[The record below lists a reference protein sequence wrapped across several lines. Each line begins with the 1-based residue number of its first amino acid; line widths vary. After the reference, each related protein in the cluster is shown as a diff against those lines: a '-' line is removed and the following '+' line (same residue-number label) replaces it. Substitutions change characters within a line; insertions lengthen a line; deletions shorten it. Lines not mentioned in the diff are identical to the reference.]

1 MVQRYQCLRCGKSF
15 SDKQPLDGMRVDH
28 EKVVQIVKLLCE
40 GMGVRAAARLTGC
53 QHKTVLAVLNAVGE
67 KCAALHDRLV
77 RNVQTG
83 SLQIDELWSRVGISQ
98 RRTTEADVE
107 RGDQYTYLAITA
119 REKFIV
125 SYLTGK
131 RNYQNTDTFVADAAK
146 RIDGRI
152 QVTSDSFRPYT
163 AIVRKHLLDRL
174 DFATLQKI
182 YAIPFDAKSEAWRR
196 YSPPQCTGVKIKVR
210 AGAPRQDRISTSY
223 IERANLSVRHFTKRF
238 VRLGLGWSRKLQNH
252 KHAVALFVMAHN
264 FCKIHGTLGC
274 TPAVGLK
281 LTDHA
286 WTVEELIEKCSS

>member
-1 MVQRYQCLRCGKSF
+1 VQRYQCLRCGKSF
-15 SDKQPLDGMRVDH
+15 SEKQPLNGLRIDH
-28 EKVVQIVKLLCE
+28 DKVVQIVKLLCE
-40 GMGVRAAARLTGC
+40 GMGVRACARLTGC

-67 KCAALHDRLV
+67 KCEQLHDRLV

-83 SLQIDELWSRVGISQ
+83 SLQIDELWSHVGISQ
-98 RRTTEADVE
+98 KRTTEADIE

-125 SYLTGK
+125 SFLTGK

-146 RIDGRI
+146 RITGRI

-174 DFATLQKI
+174 DFATMQKI
-182 YAIPFDAKSEAWRR
+182 YAAPVDAKSEAWRR
-196 YSPPQCTGVKIKVR
+196 YSPPQCTGVKIRVR
-210 AGAPRQDRISTSY
+210 AGAPRRDRISTSFV
-223 IERANLSVRHFTKRF
+223 ERANLSVRHFNKRF
-238 VRLGLGWSRKLQNH
+238 VRLGLGWSRKLENH
-252 KHAVALFVMAHN
+252 RAAVSLFVAAHN
-264 FCKIHGTLGC
+264 FCKVHTTLGT

-286 WTVEELIEKCSS
+286 WTIEELIDRATSQ

>member
-1 MVQRYQCLRCGKSF
+1 M
-15 SDKQPLDGMRVDH
+15 
-28 EKVVQIVKLLCE
+28 
-40 GMGVRAAARLTGC
+40 
-53 QHKTVLAVLNAVGE
+53 
-67 KCAALHDRLV
+67 
-77 RNVQTG
+77 
-83 SLQIDELWSRVGISQ
+83 
-98 RRTTEADVE
+98 E

-125 SYLTGK
+125 SYHTGK

-146 RIDGRI
+146 RITGRI

-182 YAIPFDAKSEAWRR
+182 DAKPFDAKSEAWRR

-223 IERANLSVRHFTKRF
+223 IERANLSVRIHQAIIPAC
-238 VRLGLGWSRKLQNH
+238 LGWSRKLQNH
-252 KHAVALFVMAHN
+252 RHAVALFVMAHN